1 MIVSA
6 IAMFGFPKQLR
17 GNRIPS
23 PHQVS
28 TIETEKT
35 MARSVEEKE
44 VKPNIRGEC
53 RMEMFWKKAFNNWIY
68 FQISQKP

>member
-28 TIETEKT
+28 TIETEKS
-35 MARSVEEKE
+35 MARSVQEKE

-53 RMEMFWKKAFNNWIY
+53 RMEMVSKKEFHNSIH
-68 FQISQKP
+68 FQISQKL